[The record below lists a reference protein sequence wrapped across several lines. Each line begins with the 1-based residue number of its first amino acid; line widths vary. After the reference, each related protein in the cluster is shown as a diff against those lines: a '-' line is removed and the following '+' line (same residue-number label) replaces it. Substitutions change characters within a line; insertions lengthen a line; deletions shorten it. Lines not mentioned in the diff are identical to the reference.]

1 MSQMFVHFSTNTH
14 EKIWYSNDII
24 LNYLINYIKYTN
36 FYASQHSFE
45 NELRRG

>member
-24 LNYLINYIKYTN
+24 INYIKYMN

-45 NELRRG
+45 NEMRRG